1 MSLNGIPFLFELIG
15 DPLTATL
22 FLGFYSN
29 PISSTNI
36 NAGLP
41 FSPVPCRY
49 VIFRSGYYFHIMC
62 LHCIKR

>member
-1 MSLNGIPFLFELIG
+1 MFKKGMSLNGIPFLFELIG

-22 FLGFYSN
+22 FLRFYSN

-41 FSPVPCRY
+41 FPQCHVGMSYSGRAI
-49 VIFRSGYYFHIMC
+49 IFT
-62 LHCIKR
+62 